1 MLFTASFYAP
11 DNWVGRP
18 YRVSRQHPR
27 GRPTQWEVLPFLYPA
42 LDLLRAYRSKEIDFA
57 ELSQEYVKGLDEGSS
72 WEGEFRNW
80 VEAVPDLGNFTLLC
94 FEPAGQD
101 CHRRVLASWLVQRV
115 PGLEL
120 GWLR

>member
-1 MLFTASFYAP
+1 MLYTASFYAP
-11 DNWVGRP
+11 QDWAGRP

-42 LDLLRAYRSKEIDFA
+42 LDLLRAYRGNKIDFA
-57 ELSQEYVKGLDEGSS
+57 ELSREYLKGLEEGISLV
-72 WEGEFRNW
+72 GEFQSW
-80 VEAVPDLGNFTLLC
+80 IEAVPDLGDFTLLC
-94 FEPAGQD
+94 FEPAGQS

-120 GWLR
+120 GHLR